1 MVGIDTTFFN
11 VWDASLQLIDRFV
24 PDASEELIRVQGN
37 RLYAAARVSRKYRN
51 GTWETELVALRHF
64 GKTDALWRPKVLW
77 KANDWITAKI
87 GADLFS
93 GDDPEGIFSV
103 YNDQDR
109 VFTELSLHF

>member
-51 GTWETELVALRHF
+51 GTWETEFNVEKLRAVRGDKH
-64 GKTDALWRPKVLW
+64 DVL
-77 KANDWITAKI
+77 K
-87 GADLFS
+87 L
-93 GDDPEGIFSV
+93 
-103 YNDQDR
+103 
-109 VFTELSLHF
+109 L